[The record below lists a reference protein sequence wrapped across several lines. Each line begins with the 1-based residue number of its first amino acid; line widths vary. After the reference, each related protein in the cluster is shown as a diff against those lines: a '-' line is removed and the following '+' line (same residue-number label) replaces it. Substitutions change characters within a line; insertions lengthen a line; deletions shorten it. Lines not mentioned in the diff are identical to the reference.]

1 MGSKIVFFDRDGVIN
16 KEIDRYI
23 EKVEEFEILPGIGEA
38 LSTLK
43 QRGYKLVL
51 VTNQGGI
58 AKGLYGH
65 EEVRTMHAMLQNYL
79 SDFDAQLDL
88 LYYSPHHP
96 DYGNSLNRKPGSMM
110 VERGLARLDGD
121 PSQCVIIGDKV
132 RDMDAGAAAG
142 VRGILIEPNTDI
154 RTILNQIP

>member
-1 MGSKIVFFDRDGVIN
+1 MNKIVFFDRDGVIN

-38 LSTLK
+38 LSVLK

-65 EEVRTMHAMLQNYL
+65 EEVREMHDILQNYL
-79 SDFDAQLDL
+79 ADFDACFDL

-96 DYGNSLNRKPGSMM
+96 DFGNSLNRKPGSMM
-110 VERGLARLDGD
+110 VERGLARLQAD
-121 PSQCVIIGDKV
+121 PAQCVIIGDKQ
-132 RDMDAGAAAG
+132 RDMDCGAAAG

-154 RTILNQIP
+154 RTLLHLIP